1 MEKIKQFYNS
11 NPERFYLIVLGILSL
26 VFLFLGLGSY
36 PLVDVDET
44 RYAVMSRDLLGHN
57 WNFLM
62 LNGVPFIE
70 KPPLYFWFTALSIK
84 LFGFHEWAI
93 RLPMSILAIITVF
106 ATYFIGKKVKSS
118 KLGFYASIV
127 LLSNVFFVMLTRVA
141 IIDMVFTAFLTWTIY
156 CGLLTDFVQDKYK
169 KYLWWGFYLFA
180 SFAFLAKGLLAIVFP
195 VAIIG
200 IRRLLRKDVK
210 EIFRPVNILPGIILF
225 LLINIPWHLAMY
237 KEYGFDFIWTYF
249 ILHHFERLVD
259 ADALGK
265 TRPFLY
271 FVPVFLVGFLP
282 WSIHFIGA
290 IIDFV
295 KKKLYKNDL
304 ILFWGIYFIVIFG
317 LFSVASGKLPTY
329 VLPCVPAASFMVA
342 EYILEKDKKWL
353 TIPISIS
360 LVALV
365 GAIIALKTVV
375 YTGGMSELVEYSKL
389 AQNSKYHLITYN
401 MPIKPSIFLNYKKD
415 YADLILEDNINDL
428 QEAVAKNSN
437 SMLIVKIKNME
448 KTPNNLYVKNNFNLI
463 KSGKKYLLYVHKN

>member
-169 KYLWWGFYLFA
+169 KYLWWFFYLFA
-180 SFAFLAKGLLAIVFP
+180 SF
-195 VAIIG
+195 
-200 IRRLLRKDVK
+200 
-210 EIFRPVNILPGIILF
+210 
-225 LLINIPWHLAMY
+225 
-237 KEYGFDFIWTYF
+237 
-249 ILHHFERLVD
+249 
-259 ADALGK
+259 
-265 TRPFLY
+265 
-271 FVPVFLVGFLP
+271 
-282 WSIHFIGA
+282 
-290 IIDFV
+290 
-295 KKKLYKNDL
+295 
-304 ILFWGIYFIVIFG
+304 
-317 LFSVASGKLPTY
+317 
-329 VLPCVPAASFMVA
+329 
-342 EYILEKDKKWL
+342 
-353 TIPISIS
+353 
-360 LVALV
+360 
-365 GAIIALKTVV
+365 
-375 YTGGMSELVEYSKL
+375 
-389 AQNSKYHLITYN
+389 
-401 MPIKPSIFLNYKKD
+401 PSIL
-415 YADLILEDNINDL
+415 
-428 QEAVAKNSN
+428 
-437 SMLIVKIKNME
+437 
-448 KTPNNLYVKNNFNLI
+448 
-463 KSGKKYLLYVHKN
+463 